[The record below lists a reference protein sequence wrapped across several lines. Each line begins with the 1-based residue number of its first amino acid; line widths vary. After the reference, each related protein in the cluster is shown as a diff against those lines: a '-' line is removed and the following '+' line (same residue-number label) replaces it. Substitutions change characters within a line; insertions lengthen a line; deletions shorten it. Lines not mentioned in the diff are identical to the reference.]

1 MGEWTPQ
8 QCVDYLVNQVGHEP
22 ANAHGEVK
30 RSFEGSYDP
39 LYQLA
44 YLIGGLQLLSISDE
58 LVGSGKMSY
67 TEFHDRVI
75 KENYL
80 PMEMLRAILTNQKLE
95 PNHQAKW
102 KFYNF
107 K

>member
-1 MGEWTPQ
+1 
-8 QCVDYLVNQVGHEP
+8 
-22 ANAHGEVK
+22 
-30 RSFEGSYDP
+30 
-39 LYQLA
+39 
-44 YLIGGLQLLSISDE
+44 
-58 LVGSGKMSY
+58 MSY

-80 PMEMLRAILTNQKLE
+80 PMEMVRAILTNQKLE